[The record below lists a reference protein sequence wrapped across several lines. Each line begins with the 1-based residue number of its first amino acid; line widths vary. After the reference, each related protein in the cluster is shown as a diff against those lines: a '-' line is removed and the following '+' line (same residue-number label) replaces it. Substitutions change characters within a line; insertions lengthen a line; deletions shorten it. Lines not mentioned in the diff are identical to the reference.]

1 MPQDDTVIINNTQS
15 EIGGPTLHQ
24 IVSMAK
30 KNQRTGCQGHYRI
43 DTADSVSDL
52 ISRFLIDGGFEAY
65 VAEKRHYENLL

>member
-1 MPQDDTVIINNTQS
+1 MPQDDTVIINARN

-30 KNQRTGCQGHYRI
+30 KIKGPDAQGHYRI
-43 DTADSVSDL
+43 DTADLVSDL